1 MIEDIFDPKLI
12 DRLWDKYSQESTF
25 RTMYVNFHNNLMR
38 GYVEDVV
45 FEEFRLKK
53 KIKDEILSDLRYT
66 VYDLSKDDINNLNF
80 PVLSNRLLE
89 IVQTVCKDNQVS
101 ESRIDSMMRKLG
113 RSLHTDFERGWIK
126 VLRIVF
132 LYQYMS
138 DYEDDEI

>member
-1 MIEDIFDPKLI
+1 MIEL
-12 DRLWDKYSQESTF
+12 
-25 RTMYVNFHNNLMR
+25 
-38 GYVEDVV
+38 
-45 FEEFRLKK
+45 EELKK

-80 PVLSNRLLE
+80 PVLSNRLLD

-101 ESRIDSMMRKLG
+101 ESHIDSMMRKLG